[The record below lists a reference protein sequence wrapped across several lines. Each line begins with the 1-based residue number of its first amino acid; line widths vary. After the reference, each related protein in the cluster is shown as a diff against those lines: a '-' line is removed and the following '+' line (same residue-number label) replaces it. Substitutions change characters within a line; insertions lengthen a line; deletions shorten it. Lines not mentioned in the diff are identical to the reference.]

1 LQLAVGRLFDI
12 SVVVVVVVV
21 VVVGFVAADF
31 PIPFPSERLFATHL
45 TAGVH

>member
-1 LQLAVGRLFDI
+1 MQLAVGRLFDI
-12 SVVVVVVVV
+12 SVVVVV